1 MAIAKI
7 NALCYKIMPTKEQ
20 IKMMTNKKL
29 ARIAGL
35 LYLMV
40 IGTGLFAEVFVRQ
53 ALRVSGDAI
62 ATAHNI
68 QASEMLYRWGF
79 VADLTNF
86 IIGLPCI
93 LIFYILFKQVN
104 KYLATLAIFFVI
116 IQTAIIAVNLL
127 NQASPL
133 LFLGGQYLKSF
144 QPDQLAMLSNHAL
157 DLQAEGYAIGL
168 VFFGFYCLIISY
180 LIIKSTFLPRI
191 LGVLYGLA
199 GLCYVINSYAM
210 FLSPNFASALFPY
223 IMIPSFVGEFSV
235 SLWLLIMGVKENKS
249 SEKDIQ

>member
-1 MAIAKI
+1 
-7 NALCYKIMPTKEQ
+7 
-20 IKMMTNKKL
+20 MMTNKKL

-35 LYLMV
+35 LYLIV

-68 QASEMLYRWGF
+68 QTSEMLYRLGF

-104 KYLATLAIFFVI
+104 KHLATLAIFFVI

-133 LFLGGQYLKSF
+133 LFLGGGQYLKSF

-168 VFFGFYCLIISY
+168 VFFGFYCLIIGY
-180 LIIKSTFLPRI
+180 LIIESTFLPRI

-199 GLCYVINSYAM
+199 GLCYIINSYAM

>member
-1 MAIAKI
+1 
-7 NALCYKIMPTKEQ
+7 
-20 IKMMTNKKL
+20 MTNKKL

-35 LYLMV
+35 LYLIV

-53 ALRVSGDAI
+53 ALRVSGDAM

-68 QASEMLYRWGF
+68 QAAEMLYRFGF

-86 IIGLPCI
+86 IIGLPCV

-104 KYLATLAIFFVI
+104 KYLTILAIFFVI

-127 NQASPL
+127 NQVSPL
-133 LFLGGQYLKSF
+133 LFLGGGQYLKSF
-144 QPDQLAMLSNHAL
+144 QPDQLAILSDHAL
-157 DLQAEGYAIGL
+157 DLQAEGYGIGL
-168 VFFGFYCLIISY
+168 VFFGFYCLIIGY
-180 LIIKSTFLPRI
+180 LIVKSTFLPRV

-210 FLSPNFASALFPY
+210 FLAPKLANALFPY
-223 IMIPSFVGEFSV
+223 ILIPSFVGELSV
-235 SLWLLIMGVKENKS
+235 SLWLLIMGVKEDRS
-249 SEKDIQ
+249 AISIT